1 MLSIEEIRR
10 ILEEYYG
17 EIDDSGCYSGNG
29 KWFSL
34 EAIMELLEKNT

>member
-10 ILEEYYG
+10 ILEENYG
-17 EIDDSGCYSGNG
+17 EITDRGCYVNG